1 MQKPYVPSPKAS
13 TRAVAAIRHR
23 AQRQVYDHDTRA
35 TTRTSAIANRLR
47 QIRDR
52 SHPATRARSAGRV
65 ARRIYA
71 LATSLYLDDHTFTAL
86 VDQPL

>member
-1 MQKPYVPSPKAS
+1 MS
-13 TRAVAAIRHR
+13 
-23 AQRQVYDHDTRA
+23 TRA
-35 TTRTSAIANRLR
+35 TTRARAIANRLR

-71 LATSLYLDDHTFTAL
+71 LATVLYLDDHTFTAL
-86 VDQPL
+86 EIWPETPILLKPLFS